1 MLVQFSIKNF
11 KSFKEKQDFSM
22 EAGSGN
28 ENLDNIINIDGVN
41 ERILKTTAI
50 YGANASGKT
59 NLIDAF
65 FSAIML
71 IRASNNR
78 QPEEK
83 LLQMEPFA
91 FEENAKNEPCE
102 FEFIFYANSN
112 KYVYGFKA
120 DKNKVYEEYLYQYL
134 SAKPTR
140 IFERINCNE
149 YKFLQADE
157 TKLNAIKGQNLENKL
172 FLATATT
179 WNYDKTR
186 VPYLWFVSMIDTYM
200 GGNEFSPYSIEAYN
214 KDDGSESLKKFTLKL
229 LEESDI
235 IIKDYNI
242 EIEETEMDALTIMQL
257 KSMNVPPNVIVPK
270 TTVIK
275 SITMSHEI
283 SNDKGE
289 TKVYNLDLANESSG
303 TKIIFTMA
311 PILKDVFE
319 KGKVLII
326 DEIERSLHP
335 SLVEM
340 IIKFFHNK
348 EINKA
353 NAQLIFNTHDTNLLS
368 LDLFRRDQIWFAEKD
383 PKKGATELYPLDD
396 FSVRK
401 TENIQKGY
409 LNGRYGAI
417 PFVATGMLKD
427 KLDKK
432 LIIKYTRFNRKR
444 N

>member
-1 MLVQFSIKNF
+1 MLVQFSVKNF
-11 KSFKEKQDFSM
+11 MSFKEKQDFSM
-22 EAGSGN
+22 EAGIGD
-28 ENLDNIINIDGVN
+28 ENLDNIINIDELN
-41 ERILKTTAI
+41 ERVLKTTAL

-59 NLIDAF
+59 NLIKA
-65 FSAIML
+65 FSAAIMM
-71 IRASNNR
+71 IRLSNNR

-91 FEENAKNEPCE
+91 FDENTKKEPCE
-102 FEFIFYANSN
+102 FEFIFYTNSN

-120 DKNKVYEEYLYQYL
+120 DKDKVYEEYLYQYL

-140 IFERINCNE
+140 IFERTNCND
-149 YKFLQADE
+149 YKFLQSDE
-157 TKLNAIKGQNLENKL
+157 AKLNAIKSQNLENKL
-172 FLATATT
+172 FLSTATT

-186 VPYLWFVSMIDTYM
+186 APYLWFANMIDTYI
-200 GGNEFSPYSIEAYN
+200 GGNEFNPYSIEAYN
-214 KDDGSESLKKFTLKL
+214 KDDENESLKKFTLKL
-229 LEESDI
+229 LEEADI

-242 EIEETEMDALTIMQL
+242 EIEEAEMDARMIMQL
-257 KSMNVPPNVIVPK
+257 KNMNIPSNVIVPK

-275 SITMSHEI
+275 SITMSHEVTDEEG
-283 SNDKGE
+283 N
-289 TKVYNLDLANESSG
+289 TKIYNLDLGNESSG
-303 TKIIFTMA
+303 TKIIFAMA

-319 KGKVLII
+319 KGKILVI

-335 SLVEM
+335 NLVEM
-340 IIKFFHNK
+340 IIKFFHNA

-417 PFVATGMLKD
+417 PFVATGD
-427 KLDKK
+427 S
-432 LIIKYTRFNRKR
+432 IWQE
-444 N
+444 

>member
-1 MLVQFSIKNF
+1 MLIQFSVKNF
-11 KSFKEKQDFSM
+11 LSFKEKQEFSM
-22 EAGSGN
+22 EAGIGD
-28 ENLDNIINIDGVN
+28 ENPDNIINIEDTS

-59 NLIDAF
+59 NLIKAF
-65 FSAIML
+65 STAIMM
-71 IRASNNR
+71 IRLSNNR
-78 QPEEK
+78 QPGEK
-83 LLQMEPFA
+83 LMQMEPFA
-91 FEENAKNEPCE
+91 FDEKTRNEPCE
-102 FEFIFYANSN
+102 FEFIFYTNNN

-120 DKNKVYEEYLYQYL
+120 DKDKIHEEYLYQYL
-134 SAKPTR
+134 SAKATR
-140 IFERINCNE
+140 IFERKGE
-149 YKFLQADE
+149 DYKFLQADE
-157 TKLNAIKGQNLENKL
+157 GKLNAIKSQNLENKL

-186 VPYLWFVSMIDTYM
+186 APYLWFANMIDTYI
-200 GGNEFSPYSIEAYN
+200 GGNEFTPFAIEAYN
-214 KDDGSESLKKFTLKL
+214 NDDKDESLKKFTLKL
-229 LEESDI
+229 LEEADI

-242 EIEETEMDALTIMQL
+242 DMEETDMDARMQMQL
-257 KSMNVPPNVIVPK
+257 KNMNVPLNIIIPK
-270 TTVIK
+270 TKIIK

-283 SNDKGE
+283 TNEKGE
-289 TKVYNLDLANESSG
+289 TKVYMLDLNNESSG
-303 TKIIFTMA
+303 TKIIFAMA

-319 KGKVLII
+319 NGKILGV

-340 IIKFFHNK
+340 IIKFFHNP
-348 EINKA
+348 EINKG

-417 PFVATGMLKD
+417 PFVATGDSLWQE
-427 KLDKK
+427 
-432 LIIKYTRFNRKR
+432 
-444 N
+444 